1 MLTNI
6 VVYVDL
12 EGSSYIYTGSNA
24 VISDYENEA
33 RTITY
38 TNLDDYSTYT
48 KKVVIKNSRRE
59 TYTATLD
66 NNNSFKL
73 VDGHLSE
80 GKLLLQLYLY
90 SGDTYIRDNTII
102 KLDVMGSLN
111 NSTEIEAGTTLAIEV
126 QAHIDDA
133 DIHFSDAPEDD
144 TIYGRINGEWAI
156 VGGSGGSNVW
166 GSITGTLSNQTD
178 LQTALNAKASTSHT
192 HTEYASITHNHDTD
206 YADISHNHTESDITD
221 LQSYALSNHNHD
233 LDYADINHTHDD
245 RYYTETETNALL
257 SGKSDT
263 THNHDSSYY
272 TETEVDTLLL
282 GKSDTSHTHTDLHTH
297 ANKALL
303 DTYDQTNT
311 DITTAI
317 TNSHTHTNKAVL
329 DDIIDSGDGNS
340 FLANDGTYKA
350 VSSGSASWGTI
361 TGTLSSQTDLQTAL
375 NSKASTTH
383 THVEADITDLQNY
396 SLSTHNHDL
405 DYADIAHNHDD
416 RYYTETEVNTL
427 LSGYSQT
434 THNHDLNYANITH
447 THVESDITDLG
458 TYLTDAPSDSNTYG
472 RNNGSWVQVS
482 GTGAVDSV
490 NGQTGVVVLDA
501 DDIDDTSTTNKFIS
515 QAELTKLVGIET
527 GAQVN
532 DVTSV
537 NSQTGVVV
545 LDSDDVS
552 EGTTNLYM
560 TATQETN
567 FGTAYTHSQTITGNP
582 HSVTKSDVG
591 LGNVD
596 NTSDADKPISTATQ
610 TALNGKSD
618 TTHNHD
624 LDYADISHNHDSL
637 YYTETEVDTLLS
649 GKSDTTH
656 THTDLHTHTNKT
668 LLDTYNQTNAD
679 ITTAITNSHTHTN
692 KSTLDNII
700 SSGDGNS
707 FLANDGTYKAVSSG
721 SASWG
726 GITGTLSN
734 QTDLQT
740 ALNNKSDTTHTHD
753 YNDLNTQ
760 PMQKTLLYYGYP
772 TSINEVWSVEGAVSV
787 YANYDVIIFGDG
799 YQESTH
805 EENQNMIDVITQLK
819 ALKPNIQIFG
829 YIPIGLG
836 VSGANLTMTVLKE
849 RADDWLACGATGVLL
864 DEFGYDYSVTRD
876 RQNEIV
882 VYAHG
887 LGLNVIANSWTLD
900 HAFSKQNI
908 IIDWLSNFNGNPN
921 LLESELNENDYYLF
935 EHLFWQIVSGN
946 QLNGTNNW
954 KIYEAVRYNQD
965 VDQGGYTTGET
976 YRQIFG
982 TQLMVLDAIGDART
996 DKESLFLQSY
1006 IGSHIINID
1015 AYCASVSD
1023 WGASNTNYIHYK
1035 FDFVDLKENTRHTT
1049 VMGDYNGTYKKFT
1062 ATINGITFDLY
1073 WDRAADVAI
1082 TNGTSRIDQDGVT
1095 RTHLFMSADELYITK
1110 VEPLTNGSNA
1120 DTLHKHAQVTD
1131 SNASTGAGQLK
1142 LYTCTQAEYDAIGT
1156 KDSATLYIIA

>member
-1 MLTNI
+1 MALTNI
-6 VVYVDL
+6 VIYVDL
-12 EGSSYIYTGSNA
+12 EGSSYIYNGSNA
-24 VISDYENEA
+24 IISNYENQA

-38 TNLDDYSTYT
+38 INLDDYSSYT

-59 TYTATLD
+59 SYTASLD

-73 VDGHLSE
+73 LDGHLSE
-80 GKLLLQLYLY
+80 GKLLLQLYMY
-90 SGDTYIRDNTII
+90 SGDVQIRDNTII
-102 KLDVMGSLN
+102 KINVVGSLN
-111 NSTEIEAGTTLAIEV
+111 NSTEIEAGTTLATEI
-126 QAHIDDA
+126 QTHMNDTT
-133 DIHFSDAPEDD
+133 IHFEDAPSDD
-144 TIYGRINGEWAI
+144 TVYGRVNGEWEI
-156 VGGSGGSNVW
+156 VGGSGGSTVW

-178 LQTALNAKASTSHT
+178 LQGALNGKADTGHT
-192 HTEYASITHNHDTD
+192 HAETDITDLDKYTQSEIDTLLLGK
-206 YADISHNHTESDITD
+206 AANTHTHTESDITD
-221 LQSYALSNHNHD
+221 LQDYALSTHNHD
-233 LDYADINHTHDD
+233 TEYSDISHIHDD
-245 RYYTETETNALL
+245 RYYTETETNTLL

-272 TETEVDTLLL
+272 TEGEIDTLLL
-282 GKSDTSHTHTDLHTH
+282 GKSDTTHTHTDLHTH
-297 ANKALL
+297 TNKALL
-303 DTYDQTNT
+303 DTYNQSNT

-329 DDIIDSGDGNS
+329 DDIINSGDGNS
-340 FLANDGTYKA
+340 FLANDGTYKS
-350 VSSGSASWGTI
+350 VSSGSASWGSI

-375 NSKASTTH
+375 NGKAST
-383 THVEADITDLQNY
+383 
-396 SLSTHNHDL
+396 
-405 DYADIAHNHDD
+405 
-416 RYYTETEVNTL
+416 
-427 LSGYSQT
+427 
-434 THNHDLNYANITH
+434 TH

-458 TYLTDAPSDSNTYG
+458 TYLTDAPSNSNTYG
-472 RNNGSWVQVS
+472 RNNGAWTVVS

-501 DDIDDTSTTNKFIS
+501 DDIDDTSTTNKFIT
-515 QAELTKLVGIET
+515 QTELTKLAGIEA

-532 DVTSV
+532 TVTSV

-567 FGTAYTHSQTITGNP
+567 FGTAYAHSQTITGNP
-582 HSVTKSDVG
+582 HNVTKSDVG

-596 NTSDADKPISTATQ
+596 NTSDANKPISTATQ
-610 TALNGKSD
+610 TALDGKSD

-624 LDYADISHNHDSL
+624 LEYSDISHNHDSL
-637 YYTETEVDTLLS
+637 YYTETEVNTLLS

-656 THTDLHTHTNKT
+656 THTDLHTHANKT

-679 ITTAITNSHTHTN
+679 ITTAITNSHTHSN
-692 KSTLDNII
+692 KATLDNITAG
-700 SSGDGNS
+700 GDGNS
-707 FLANDGTYKAVSSG
+707 FLANDGSYKAVSSG
-721 SASWG
+721 SSAWG
-726 GITGTLSN
+726 SVTGTLSN
-734 QTDLQT
+734 QTDLQN
-740 ALNNKSDTTHTHD
+740 ALDDKSDTTHTHE

-772 TSINEVWSVEGAVSV
+772 TSINEVWSVEGALAV
-787 YANYDVIIFGDG
+787 YANYDIIIFGDG
-799 YQESTH
+799 YQDSGH
-805 EENQNMIDVITQLK
+805 EENQNMLDVITQLK
-819 ALKPNIQIFG
+819 ILKPNIKVFG
-829 YIPIGLG
+829 YIPIGMG
-836 VSGANLTMTVLKE
+836 VSGANLTMTVLKA
-849 RADDWLACGATGVLL
+849 RADEWLACGATGVFL

-921 LLESELNENDYYLF
+921 LLESELNESDYYLF

-946 QLNGTNNW
+946 QLNGGDNW

-982 TQLMVLDAIGDART
+982 TQLIVLDAIGDARS

-1006 IGSHIINID
+1006 IGSLIINID
-1015 AYCASVSD
+1015 AYCASISD

-1035 FDFVDLKENTRHTT
+1035 YDFVDLKENTRHIT
-1049 VMGDYNGTYKKFT
+1049 VMGDYNGTYKKFS
-1062 ATINGITFDLY
+1062 ATINGTLFDFY
-1073 WDRAADVAI
+1073 WDRVADVAI
-1082 TNGTSRIDQDGVT
+1082 TSGTSRVDEDGVT
-1095 RTHLFMSADELYITK
+1095 RTHLYISVDELYNIVNTHTHDEITEQRASAAMK
-1110 VEPLTNGSNA
+1110 IWYGT
-1120 DTLHKHAQVTD
+1120 TAQ
-1131 SNASTGAGQLK
+1131 
-1142 LYTCTQAEYDAIGT
+1142 YTAIGT
-1156 KDSATLYIIA
+1156 KDANTIYFCS